1 MRWGDYPRWSAWA
14 QSNHKAPYKSKRE
27 ARVSVVKLEDGAL
40 RTDEGYTSSE
50 STRTASRNQKKKGNG
65 ILPYSL
71 QNLYMSLM
79 KPSADF

>member
-1 MRWGDYPRWSAWA
+1 M
-14 QSNHKAPYKSKRE
+14 
-27 ARVSVVKLEDGAL
+27 SVVKLEDGAL